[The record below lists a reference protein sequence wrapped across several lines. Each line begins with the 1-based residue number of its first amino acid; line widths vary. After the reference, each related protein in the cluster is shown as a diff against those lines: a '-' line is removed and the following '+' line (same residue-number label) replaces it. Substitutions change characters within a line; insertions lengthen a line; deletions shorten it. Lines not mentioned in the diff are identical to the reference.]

1 MAITRRSEGVD
12 DADDADVVALT
23 FPALPQ
29 YLRLA
34 RMAAADT
41 GARAGFSVEELED
54 LRIAVDELT
63 YAIIS
68 EPPTPAEVTLRYS
81 AAPGVVEVYGACRAT
96 GDAALSGLASTI
108 LRAVVDE
115 YDVAADGETR
125 TFRVTKR
132 RHS

>member
-1 MAITRRSEGVD
+1 MASVIPSEGIERVD
-12 DADDADVVALT
+12 GDDVVALT

-63 YAIIS
+63 YAIIT
-68 EPPTPAEVTLRYS
+68 EPPAPAEVTLRYC
-81 AAPGVVEVYGACRAT
+81 AAPGVVEVSGACRAA
-96 GDAALSGLASTI
+96 GDAALSALARTI
-108 LRAVVDE
+108 LSAVVDE
-115 YDVAADGETR
+115 YDVAADGESR
-125 TFRVTKR
+125 TFHVTKR
-132 RHS
+132 RHA

>member
-1 MAITRRSEGVD
+1 MASLSTPEGANSVDSE
-12 DADDADVVALT
+12 DVVALT

-68 EPPTPAEVTLRYS
+68 ETPAPAEVTLRYC
-81 AAPGVVEVYGACRAT
+81 AAPGVVEVSGTCRAE
-96 GDAALSGLASTI
+96 GDATLSGLARTI
-108 LRAVVDE
+108 LGAVVDD
-115 YDVAADGETR
+115 YDVDADGEAR
-125 TFRVTKR
+125 SFHVTKR
-132 RHS
+132 RHA

>member
-1 MAITRRSEGVD
+1 MASIRSSEGED
-12 DADDADVVALT
+12 FADEGDVVALT

-68 EPPTPAEVTLRYS
+68 EPPAPAEVTLRYS
-81 AAPGVVEVYGACRAT
+81 AAPGAVEVDGACRAS
-96 GDAALSGLASTI
+96 GEAALSGLARTI
-108 LRAVVDE
+108 LRAVVDD
-115 YDVAADGETR
+115 YDVAADGESR
-125 TFRVTKR
+125 TFHLTKR
-132 RHS
+132 RHA

>member
-1 MAITRRSEGVD
+1 MAIARRSEGVD
-12 DADDADVVALT
+12 GTDENDVVALT

-68 EPPTPAEVTLRYS
+68 EPPTPAEVTVRYT
-81 AAPGVVEVYGACRAT
+81 AAPGVVEVFGACHAP
-96 GDAALSGLASTI
+96 GEAALSGLARTI

-115 YDVAADGETR
+115 YDVAADGESR
-125 TFRVTKR
+125 TFYVTKR
-132 RHS
+132 RHA

>member
-1 MAITRRSEGVD
+1 MASISRSEGID
-12 DADDADVVALT
+12 DVGEDAVSLT

-68 EPPTPAEVTLRYS
+68 EPPGPIEVTLRYNS
-81 AAPGVVEVYGACRAT
+81 SPGVVDVVGTCRAT
-96 GDAALSGLASTI
+96 GDAALSGLARTI
-108 LRAVVDE
+108 LRAVVDD
-115 YDVAADGETR
+115 YDVASDGECR

-132 RHS
+132 RHA